1 MFFLMPRRAFG
12 ELNML
17 GYAKYGIEPYLTK
30 YRIRDKIELRKECFI
45 MAQTVSMS
53 YGKIAIEHDVRI
65 NISPNIDA
73 TLSGNNES
81 FIDKLKD
88 YNYSLEE
95 YTNARFQPII
105 DEYNNKQKR
114 EDRKKNI
121 SYVDI
126 VKAENE
132 KLLAKAKDNK
142 EKGIK
147 KSVRP
152 PTKLAYEY
160 VLQVGNRDTNGTKN
174 ASSEDIAC
182 NREYCRKVLEDFQE
196 KYPHAEV
203 LLATFH
209 ADEPEGTPHMHLL
222 IQFVGENYK
231 QGLRQQ
237 ISMSKALELDGFER
251 AEAQK
256 DYAINRFCD
265 NVKDTIMT
273 ENLEEYFNE
282 KRKFLN
288 EKRKRDDTPIF
299 RIKAK
304 KEAAAL
310 DEKRTEIKNIEK
322 ENEHLIKAKHDQVK
336 QDRALNNIQPES
348 GLFGTLKNITIK
360 QINWLKK
367 QAQETFKWRG
377 IALDY
382 KKKYEKEYQKHQD
395 LKEKMPSFIEIA
407 QLKRAK
413 QILDYI
419 PLEVQKKYV
428 PFLGKDKNKTKERE
442 R

>member
-1 MFFLMPRRAFG
+1 
-12 ELNML
+12 
-17 GYAKYGIEPYLTK
+17 
-30 YRIRDKIELRKECFI
+30 
-45 MAQTVSMS
+45 MAQTVSFS
-53 YGKIAIEHDVRI
+53 YGRIAIDHDIRK
-65 NISPNIDA
+65 NISPNID
-73 TLSGNNES
+73 TNLSHNNEIV
-81 FIDKLKD
+81 IDKLKAH
-88 YNYSLEE
+88 NYDIEA

-105 DEYNNKQKR
+105 DEYNAKQKR
-114 EDRKKNI
+114 EDRKKNDT
-121 SYVDI
+121 YVDI
-126 VKAENE
+126 IKAENE
-132 KLLAKAKDNK
+132 KLLEKAKSNK

-160 VLQVGNRDTNGTKN
+160 VIQVGNRDTNGTKN
-174 ASSEDIAC
+174 ATEDDIKT
-182 NREYCRKVLEDFQE
+182 NKEYCQKVLEDFQK

-222 IQFVGENYK
+222 IQFVGEEYK

-251 AEAQK
+251 ADIQK
-256 DYAINRFCD
+256 DYAINRFCED
-265 NVKDTIMT
+265 VKNTIMT
-273 ENLEEYFNE
+273 DNLKEYFKE
-282 KRKFLN
+282 DREILN
-288 EKRKRDDTPIF
+288 EKRKREDTPIF
-299 RIKAK
+299 RKKAIAEEK
-304 KEAAAL
+304 AL
-310 DEKRTEIKNIEK
+310 NEKRTEIKNLEK
-322 ENEHLIKAKHDQVK
+322 ENEHLINAKHDQIK
-336 QDRALNNIQPES
+336 QDKMVDSINPDS

-367 QAQETFKWRG
+367 QARETFKWRG
-377 IALDY
+377 LALEY
-382 KKKYEKEYQKHQD
+382 KEKYEKEYLNHQEY
-395 LKEKMPSFIEIA
+395 KEKMPNFIEIA

-419 PLEVQKKYV
+419 PLEIQKKYV